1 MIGVMCIVSC
11 SLIVVREESKDES
24 LLTFNS

>member
-1 MIGVMCIVSC
+1 MIGVVCIVSC

>member
-1 MIGVMCIVSC
+1 VIGVLCIVSC
-11 SLIVVREESKDES
+11 SLMVVREESKEES